1 MGSTVSFS
9 SLTNLPATEL
19 VLIGGITALTIVCFS
34 TFIQWHRLSHVPGP
48 LIASLT
54 NLWGCWYMNRMQFHQ
69 KTKTINDQ
77 YGKIVRISPNDV
89 LVSDPDTIWHIN
101 SARSMY
107 SRGGWYGSIRF
118 NPYGDSVF
126 SELNTSSHDKRKSK
140 LYFGFSGKGLMDLEG
155 SLDAQLAVLVDV
167 LKQRTT
173 KGKGQAIVDIGRIL
187 QYFQVDLITCA
198 GFGESWGD
206 MTSDK
211 DHFDYLATGD
221 KLIPFVH
228 STAMVPWLRSIL
240 FSPILLRFTGP
251 GTTSGWLS
259 VLREAVESRVKNGAS
274 KTGGGDMLSEW
285 LKHGLSPEQAELDLS
300 IQVPAGTETSIS
312 TIRGIMLYLM
322 TSPRIYQDLKREIA
336 EGIRDG
342 RISTPVT
349 NDEAKKLPYLQAS
362 RANNTYSN
370 TYHRTYAVI
379 NEGMRVMPPVTAGFP
394 KTVPPGGDTLCGKAL
409 PEGTEVHMNF
419 TGLMRDQEVFGA
431 DIDLFRPERFI
442 DCDEATKARRMKVV
456 DLNFGHGRWQ
466 CLGKVLAL
474 MEMNKIF
481 VEICQVSTGQ
491 TGMVFVLIKYSLARR
506 RDITKDATMAFQ
518 FIDNASIDVKTR
530 KLIRSQAAKGKNIG
544 KGRPRRKPR
553 PTDRELQP
561 SVSESFNGKTNADN
575 TRWDQ
580 TLVLEHPRGDAL
592 SLYPMPFHLGPSSKV
607 LFRQVFS
614 FIDVKMHPS
623 ALKSAIKL
631 DTTHSIWARFAFI
644 DEAYFHCTVALINAA
659 ADSTLIGGED
669 SAESM
674 RHLTRTFRLV
684 NQKLSG
690 DEATADTTFAA
701 VVAMTQYERMR
712 GKHEQG
718 LIHLN
723 GLQRLT
729 GMRGGIRQLA
739 RNHPALTQKMFRAD
753 LEFAL
758 NLGTRTRFQSSDIPS
773 DHIFQLLNSSSW
785 LHLQLCDTALFN
797 RLSEELQNILLIILK
812 LAALINDSVK
822 SPAKI
827 NGDTF
832 HDTVILMGYQ
842 LIQANPLSAPPLPD
856 DISNLLHLGLYAFVA
871 TFLAGLNKKF
881 PSLPNL
887 SDKIKSTVLR
897 SDVVSI
903 PWHETLLWTL
913 FMGRTTIVSQIDD
926 TWMFFT
932 TTCANGSI

>member
-1 MGSTVSFS
+1 MGSTVSFG
-9 SLTNLPATEL
+9 SLTNLPATDL
-19 VLIGGITALTIVCFS
+19 VLIGSITALTIVCVS

-54 NLWGCWYMNRMQFHQ
+54 NLWGCWYVYRMQFHQ
-69 KTKTINDQ
+69 KTKNINDQ

-101 SARSMY
+101 SARSLY
-107 SRGGWYGSIRF
+107 PRGGWYGSIRF

-167 LKQRTT
+167 LKQRTA

-240 FSPILLRFTGP
+240 FSPIFLRFTGP

-274 KTGGGDMLSEW
+274 KTGGGDML
-285 LKHGLSPEQAELDLS
+285 L
-300 IQVPAGTETSIS
+300 TSS
-312 TIRGIMLYLM
+312 
-322 TSPRIYQDLKREIA
+322 
-336 EGIRDG
+336 
-342 RISTPVT
+342 
-349 NDEAKKLPYLQAS
+349 
-362 RANNTYSN
+362 NNK
-370 TYHRTYAVI
+370 AVI

-409 PEGTEVHMNF
+409 PEGAEVHMNF
-419 TGLMRDQEVFGA
+419 TALMRDQEVFGA

-442 DCDEATKARRMKVV
+442 DCDEATKTRRMKVV

-481 VEICQVSTGQ
+481 VE
-491 TGMVFVLIKYSLARR
+491 TGMVFVPIKYSPARR
-506 RDITKDATMAFQ
+506 RNITKDATMTFQ
-518 FIDNASIDVKTR
+518 FIDNASIDANTR

-553 PTDRELQP
+553 PTDRELQS
-561 SVSESFNGKTNADN
+561 SVSGSLTGNTNADN
-575 TRWDQ
+575 TTCRQ

-592 SLYPMPFHLGPSSKV
+592 SLYPMPFHLGPSSKN

-631 DTTHSIWARFAFI
+631 DTTQSIWARFAFI

-690 DEATADTTFAA
+690 NEATADTTFAA

-797 RLSEELQNILLIILK
+797 RLSQELQNILLIILK

-842 LIQANPLSAPPLPD
+842 LIQVNPLSAPPLPD

-881 PSLPNL
+881 PSLPIL

-926 TWMFFT
+926 TWVLPRI
-932 TTCANGSI
+932 CESIQYLGISNPQELRQTLSKFPWIDVLHDNVCERLYMRISNELRTPPLLGI